1 MEHTHQ
7 EGIEAIVFIE
17 LLPKFGR
24 LWKEN
29 NNTNTKLKQQQKEQQ
44 QTVKA
49 IVRGMETNIIPD
61 INQLDRW
68 KIDKSIQL
76 VCLS

>member
-1 MEHTHQ
+1 MEPTHQ

-68 KIDKSIQL
+68 KIDKSIKL